1 MLQFIEQNSY
11 RFEKHRIQ
19 TLKNKK
25 RPFRPIAVS
34 IYPDANGIDQRTA
47 EPRGE
52 RQARAGLAP
61 ATTKKSRPRGGGRGW
76 WAVGGSQ
83 KPSGTFEPKAEKA
96 RNGERTRRP
105 RAGSAERSGRLANL
119 RANIVP
125 VIRTQDPF
133 RQGRRREARA
143 ERAQRFY

>member
-1 MLQFIEQNSY
+1 MLQSFEQKAF
-11 RFEKHRIQ
+11 RFEKHEIQ

-25 RPFRPIAVS
+25 RPYSPFAVS
-34 IYPDANGIDQRTA
+34 NDPDANGIDQSA
-47 EPRGE
+47 ADSRGE

-61 ATTKKSRPRGGGRGW
+61 ATSKSSHLKGGGWGW
-76 WAVGGSQ
+76 WAGCDSN
-83 KPSGTFEPKAEKA
+83 KPSGTFEPKATKA
-96 RNGERTRRP
+96 KKRRANGEAASGERGAQRP
-105 RAGSAERSGRLANL
+105 SGYL

-125 VIRTQDPF
+125 VIRTQVPF